1 MKTAVVFTALL
12 ASAAAFAPA
21 PQGRPSTAVQET
33 FFNKVF
39 GMDLFAPNPDV
50 NTYGARDKKNVSWQL
65 RILNLNSKEL
75 HCERCLVVWTIIVS
89 NTCGWFPLFSILQLK
104 VGKIGDS
111 SYVPSGLTAAE
122 YNKVREQEAAK
133 KAANY
138 KKNVAK
144 AGKFLDY
151 TDFYTKRGTDKNE
164 NWFKS
169 VTRGH
174 DMAKT
179 KYDWSGTNDAKGY
192 DGKK

>member
-1 MKTAVVFTALL
+1 MKTAVVFTAVL

-21 PQGRPSTAVQET
+21 PQGRPTTAVQDT
-33 FFNKVF
+33 FMNKIF

-50 NTYGARDKKNVSWQL
+50 NSYGARDKKD
-65 RILNLNSKEL
+65 
-75 HCERCLVVWTIIVS
+75 
-89 NTCGWFPLFSILQLK
+89 LK
-104 VGKIGDS
+104 VGKIGDK
-111 SYVPSGLTAAE
+111 SYVPSGLTAAQ
-122 YNKVREQEAAK
+122 YNKIRDEASAK

-138 KKNVAK
+138 KRNVAK

-151 TDFYTKRGTDKNE
+151 TDFYTKRGTDKND

-179 KYDWSGTNDAKGY
+179 KYDWSGTEDAKGY
-192 DGKK
+192 DGGKKK